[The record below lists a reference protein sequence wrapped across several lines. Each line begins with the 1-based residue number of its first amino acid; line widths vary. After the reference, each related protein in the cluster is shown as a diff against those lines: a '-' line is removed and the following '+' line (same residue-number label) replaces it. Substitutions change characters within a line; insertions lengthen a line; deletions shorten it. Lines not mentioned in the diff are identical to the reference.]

1 MAIKGHSGGPGVWPQ
16 VAGAPTSKDPKK
28 LEKSKHKYMFDEK
41 HHLCSGGNESL
52 EVGRML
58 IAAYWSEPGLG
69 QGGTGGSLQTQT
81 C

>member
-1 MAIKGHSGGPGVWPQ
+1 MFRIFFFHLKQADDCNHKMAIIGHSGGPGVWPQ

-28 LEKSKHKYMFDEK
+28 LEKSKHKFMFDEK

-58 IAAYWSEPGLG
+58 IAALI
-69 QGGTGGSLQTQT
+69 
-81 C
+81 